1 MCEAILQQG
10 SEPETQITG
19 ATVIPTSRLAALYF
33 SIPDADEGERLI
45 FFQHDSGSGK
55 PIQCIKI
62 NAKGKSDRSQITA
75 THDRK
80 HNHVF
85 YIQSEN
91 PKKGYLNHRAPLSG
105 VADAGLRSPCPRY
118 YRLKT
123 SYLVSVDVRR
133 LQRRRRLVCVLRV
146 IQSLAQRAVAM
157 AFTTEEEEKRPR
169 NLAIPMKLDAFVFN
183 RSLCTAKDKEARI
196 VPITQYNYTF
206 LRMEDHIV
214 QSDLL
219 PHADLHYSAR
229 PETNPRF
236 TDLGRQTT
244 RTNRLDVYLHWVL
257 PRAFRSGTAGTPIQ
271 DKRQPEAT
279 AKGISDKVED
289 PKAPVFPQA
298 PNRWLVV
305 RRLDPNTTELKEA
318 SIQPVEA
325 WIIESDRMRTIDK
338 LGPEVDVQVDVALF
352 ITSYLAEGQDPSKV
366 ETKKQ
371 AEVFIGVRTPVD
383 Q

>member
-1 MCEAILQQG
+1 
-10 SEPETQITG
+10 
-19 ATVIPTSRLAALYF
+19 
-33 SIPDADEGERLI
+33 
-45 FFQHDSGSGK
+45 
-55 PIQCIKI
+55 
-62 NAKGKSDRSQITA
+62 
-75 THDRK
+75 
-80 HNHVF
+80 
-85 YIQSEN
+85 
-91 PKKGYLNHRAPLSG
+91 
-105 VADAGLRSPCPRY
+105 
-118 YRLKT
+118 
-123 SYLVSVDVRR
+123 
-133 LQRRRRLVCVLRV
+133 
-146 IQSLAQRAVAM
+146 M

-371 AEVFIGVRTPVD
+371 AEVFIGVRTPYHCGNVFSMLD
-383 Q
+383 TFSYVKGKDTKTLKEVRASYYVVGWQSKLDKDLLNISEGTRGDRLQSL